1 MIPLP
6 TFSPLLIALAISV
19 AANAAVGWAW
29 LGQRDETA
37 TAKADLRAMEG
48 QRDGVRQVA
57 SECSA
62 SVDDLRKLADRR
74 YIVAAPAR
82 AAADSAARGYNQVAD
97 VILSTPAPVPG
108 DACASAQARVD
119 DWLKNRTKPNRT
131 ESGAN

>member
-6 TFSPLLIALAISV
+6 AINPLLLCLGLSLAT
-19 AANAAVGWAW
+19 NAALGWAY
-29 LGQRDETA
+29 LGQRDDTTQA
-37 TAKADLRAMEG
+37 QTDLRNMQD
-48 QRDGVRQVA
+48 QRDGVRQLA

-82 AAADSAARGYNQVAD
+82 ATAASAAHGHNQRAD
-97 VILSTPAPVPG
+97 TILSTPAPVPG

-119 DWLKNRTKPNRT
+119 SWLQGRAKP
-131 ESGAN
+131 

>member
-6 TFSPLLIALAISV
+6 AINPVLLCLGLSL
-19 AANAAVGWAW
+19 AANGAFGWAY
-29 LGQRDETA
+29 LGQRDDA
-37 TAKADLRAMEG
+37 TKAKTDLRNMQG
-48 QRDGVRQVA
+48 QRDGARQLA

-82 AAADSAARGYNQVAD
+82 AAAASAAKGHNQRAD
-97 VILSTPAPVPG
+97 TILSTPSPVPG

-119 DWLKNRTKPNRT
+119 SWLQGRAKP
-131 ESGAN
+131 

>member
-1 MIPLP
+1 MMLP
-6 TFSPLLIALAISV
+6 AINPIIVALAISV
-19 AANAAVGWAW
+19 AANAALGWAY
-29 LGQRDETA
+29 LGQRDDTA
-37 TAKADLRAMEG
+37 VAKTALRDMED
-48 QRDGVRQVA
+48 QRDGIRQVA

-82 AAADSAARGYNQVAD
+82 EAAASAAQGHNRRAD
-97 VILSTPAPVPG
+97 VILSTAASVPG
-108 DACASAQARVD
+108 DSCASAQVRVD